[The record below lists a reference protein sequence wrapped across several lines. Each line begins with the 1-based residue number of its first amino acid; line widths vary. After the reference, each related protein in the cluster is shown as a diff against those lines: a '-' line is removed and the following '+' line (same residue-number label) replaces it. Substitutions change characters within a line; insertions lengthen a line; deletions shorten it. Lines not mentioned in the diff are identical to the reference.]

1 MRKVSEK
8 KSLKKKVSEQK
19 TVKAAPKQKGKSVTA
34 KQKAPAKKIT
44 AKTVSEK
51 KTVKSNGKKPV
62 TTGIKKQYL
71 KTNGWCNVTFKLPKD
86 AAPDAELVTI
96 VGDFNG
102 WNMSETKM
110 KKMKNGNFQITL
122 KLHKDREYRFRY
134 LIDAARWE
142 NDWQAD
148 SYVPNEYGCDDS
160 LVIV

>member
-1 MRKVSEK
+1 VRKASEKRSAKKTVSSK
-8 KSLKKKVSEQK
+8 KSLK
-19 TVKAAPKQKGKSVTA
+19 AAPQKNGKSMTS
-34 KQKAPAKKIT
+34 KQKAITKKIT
-44 AKTVSEK
+44 AKISSEK
-51 KTVKSNGKKPV
+51 KTVRSYGKKTV

-71 KTNGWCNVTFKLPKD
+71 ENNGWCNVTFKLPKD

-96 VGDFNG
+96 VGDFND
-102 WNMSETKM
+102 WNLSETKM

-134 LIDAARWE
+134 LIDAIRWE

-148 SYVPNEYGCDDS
+148 RYVPNAFGCDDS

>member
-1 MRKVSEK
+1 MRKVRGNKSAK
-8 KSLKKKVSEQK
+8 TTDSRQNSLKAAPKKDGKSVAAKQKAISKEITAKTGSEQK
-19 TVKAAPKQKGKSVTA
+19 TVR
-34 KQKAPAKKIT
+34 
-44 AKTVSEK
+44 
-51 KTVKSNGKKPV
+51 SNGKKTV

-86 AAPDAELVTI
+86 AASDAEVVTI
-96 VGDFNG
+96 VGDFNE
-102 WNMSETKM
+102 WNLSENKM

-134 LIDAARWE
+134 FVDATRWE

-148 SYVPNEYGCDDS
+148 SYVPNAFGCDDS